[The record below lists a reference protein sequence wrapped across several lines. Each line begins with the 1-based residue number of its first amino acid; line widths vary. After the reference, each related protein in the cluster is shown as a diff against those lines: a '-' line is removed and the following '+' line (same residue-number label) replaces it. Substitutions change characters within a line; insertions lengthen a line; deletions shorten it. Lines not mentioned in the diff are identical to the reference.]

1 MKRTNKIRS
10 LSTLL
15 VVMLALFISALF
27 AVPALASDE
36 ESPENTAVRIEMTP
50 IKYEFDDN
58 SGYKFNF
65 NDVVTGY
72 CNGINQMGTLEV
84 EGSDIVKTSYN
95 GVDAI
100 AIKGGS
106 APVIKY
112 KQNISSS
119 SYDGY
124 EWALSSDTFTSV
136 AGVSTHTV
144 GNGAI
149 VIFKS
154 RDNVNYE
161 YVTNMV
167 NINGEEITYQISSN
181 DLANGCY
188 FKILT
193 VAEVYYSYISGYHT
207 EYPNGWKKFWG
218 YGGYSVPDYSNY
230 YRNIGSAYTFFVGD
244 DSCTA
249 TYNSSSSDAINFN
262 ENEALSEA
270 EVEYLR
276 SATSLTD
283 GAVSFS
289 DIKVDF
295 CGISSNTVMLSY
307 NGGEETPVKDG
318 DVYSE
323 SGAYKFKVESIFGTV
338 SERTIYIMD
347 MGEDLGYSKIF
358 KEGLCDSSVRMFD
371 ERFAV
376 PCFMTG
382 MEISFAEMPNSP
394 GIYGTISYSDNGETT
409 TVIDTLSGVKD
420 GYSKVLTK
428 EGVYIADLYSSN
440 PETGS
445 GDVAHYIFAFA
456 ISENR
461 SYSPSVN
468 YSLIS
473 STARNILFSAKM
485 TSVAVKTAGG
495 GSYIYCYPSTEEY
508 RSLAYELAEKVEMLS
523 IETFTN
529 SDGTSYWY
537 YKSADNANI
546 KTKYEGNEGKRLMFE
561 VLSSYAKLNVNDIY
575 VESNSEYA
583 INPVDDIEA
592 LKRISETSIAN
603 DVKVVISE
611 SVKHDLLASEL
622 YLNGFIFKQVADY
635 ESAWV
640 VATDLKTGEAY
651 YIDYDTDLSKIFNS
665 TTFVRIKESN
675 WNGDTVYEAVYYAPE
690 DNRGV
695 MTIVIDGVTH
705 DVSKESAGEVFSGKK
720 ISITKALDEYDSN
733 AIITLKNTKSG
744 VRKILL
750 LSEVSDIAL
759 SAGEW
764 EVNVTNRFS
773 NVYKIKLIVTEE
785 LEDPANTN
793 TEEGIEDAYVTET
806 NEASGSHDFGA
817 QSESEAASEGAG
829 DKKYTSSYVTL
840 SDNSS
845 NADDHYKTNNSQTVK
860 DGNIAIMVITAA
872 AFLPVCGFAT
882 GAIILWKRKSRT

>member
-461 SYSPSVN
+461 SYSPS
-468 YSLIS
+468 
-473 STARNILFSAKM
+473 
-485 TSVAVKTAGG
+485 
-495 GSYIYCYPSTEEY
+495 
-508 RSLAYELAEKVEMLS
+508 
-523 IETFTN
+523 
-529 SDGTSYWY
+529 D
-537 YKSADNANI
+537 
-546 KTKYEGNEGKRLMFE
+546 
-561 VLSSYAKLNVNDIY
+561 
-575 VESNSEYA
+575 
-583 INPVDDIEA
+583 
-592 LKRISETSIAN
+592 
-603 DVKVVISE
+603 
-611 SVKHDLLASEL
+611 
-622 YLNGFIFKQVADY
+622 
-635 ESAWV
+635 
-640 VATDLKTGEAY
+640 
-651 YIDYDTDLSKIFNS
+651 
-665 TTFVRIKESN
+665 
-675 WNGDTVYEAVYYAPE
+675 
-690 DNRGV
+690 
-695 MTIVIDGVTH
+695 
-705 DVSKESAGEVFSGKK
+705 
-720 ISITKALDEYDSN
+720 
-733 AIITLKNTKSG
+733 
-744 VRKILL
+744 
-750 LSEVSDIAL
+750 
-759 SAGEW
+759 
-764 EVNVTNRFS
+764 
-773 NVYKIKLIVTEE
+773 
-785 LEDPANTN
+785 
-793 TEEGIEDAYVTET
+793 
-806 NEASGSHDFGA
+806 
-817 QSESEAASEGAG
+817 
-829 DKKYTSSYVTL
+829 
-840 SDNSS
+840 
-845 NADDHYKTNNSQTVK
+845 
-860 DGNIAIMVITAA
+860 
-872 AFLPVCGFAT
+872 
-882 GAIILWKRKSRT
+882 RKSVV